1 MAIAEIEKKD
11 ITGLD
16 SASNKKEAEYDLLTA
31 LLEAADYK
39 NADDEITEVDIKRNG
54 KFLFSVHVRALSEED
69 NRFARKKATTYM
81 PNPNGAKL
89 PAIEKDFDNVKFK
102 SWLIYLATT
111 PEDQNNIWGNPTIMQ
126 KFGLKYPYESIDKL
140 LKAGEKSRLM
150 DLIYNI
156 SGYEEDE
163 AGNVVAVDQED
174 EVSFQQAAD

>member
-16 SASNKKEAEYDLLTA
+16 AATNKKEAEYDLLTA

-54 KFLFSVHVRALSEED
+54 KFLFSVHVRALSEQD
-69 NRFARKKATTYM
+69 TKFARKKATTMM
-81 PNPNGAKL
+81 PNPANNKL
-89 PAIEKDFDNVKFK
+89 PMIEKEFDQVKFK

-111 PEDQNNIWGNPTIMQ
+111 PADQQKIWGNPTVMQ
-126 KFGLKYPYESIDKL
+126 KFGMQYPYETIDIL

-150 DLIYNI
+150 DLIFNI
-156 SGYEEDE
+156 SGYEEDANGDLVE
-163 AGNVVAVDQED
+163 VNQED
-174 EVSFQQAAD
+174 EVSFQQATD